1 MTAIPLSIRKNKLL
15 SELALIE
22 SEGIIAQIEEIVAKE
37 ADTRSKLDK
46 LNKGIRKGVTLE
58 QMKTE
63 QNYKGT
69 SYAIIQT
76 FAREMDLQEP
86 IEELIAMI

>member
-1 MTAIPLSIRKNKLL
+1 MAAIPLSIRKNKLL

-22 SEGIIAQIEEIVAKE
+22 SEGVIAQIEEIVAKE

-46 LNKGIRKGVTLE
+46 ISRGIRKGVTLE

-69 SYAIIQT
+69 SYAKIQT
-76 FAREMDLQEP
+76 LAREMDLQEP

>member
-1 MTAIPLSIRKNKLL
+1 MAAIPLSIRKNKLL

-37 ADTRSKLDK
+37 ADTRSKLYK

-76 FAREMDLQEP
+76 LAREMDLQEP

>member
-37 ADTRSKLDK
+37 AGTRSKLDK
-46 LNKGIRKGVTLE
+46 ISRDIRKGVTLE

-69 SYAIIQT
+69 SYGKIQA
-76 FAREMDLQEP
+76 FAQEMDLQEP
-86 IEELIAMI
+86 IEKLIAMI